1 MRNYEVTFILTPVVS
16 ESQLQE
22 ISDKFY
28 NYLTNNG
35 ANIYNR
41 ENWGLKK
48 LAYPMQKKNSGHYHY
63 FEFEAD
69 PQILKGF
76 ETEFQREERV
86 MRHLVVALD
95 KHSMLFNERRRN
107 GEFNTKK
114 KETPKEKDEDNERE
128 RPRGKR

>member
-1 MRNYEVTFILTPVVS
+1 MRNYEVTFILTPVSS
-16 ESQLQE
+16 EGQLQE

-28 NYLTNNG
+28 NYLTENG

-69 PQILKGF
+69 PQLLKGL
-76 ETEFQREERV
+76 ETEFKREERV

-107 GEFNTKK
+107 GEFNKK
-114 KETPKEKDEDNERE
+114 KETPKEEENEK
-128 RPRGKR
+128 PRRR

>member
-1 MRNYEVTFILTPVVS
+1 MRNYEVTFILTPVSS

-28 NYLTNNG
+28 NYLTDNG

-69 PQILKGF
+69 PQLLKGL
-76 ETEFQREERV
+76 ETEFKREERV

-95 KHSMLFNERRRN
+95 KHSILFNERRRN
-107 GEFNTKK
+107 GEFNKK
-114 KETPKEKDEDNERE
+114 KEAPKEEEQKEKKEK
-128 RPRGKR
+128 PRRR